1 MAFDT
6 HLDTSFLNC
15 KGSVFSEKPY
25 FCKKFEN
32 RMQHQFYS
40 LREVAEIVD
49 GQIVGKSP
57 EMEVSDLLIDSRQL
71 VSADKALFF
80 AIVSA
85 RNNGHR
91 YIKELYEK
99 GVKAF
104 VVKTM
109 PENTCPEANF
119 ILVDDTLKAL
129 QTLAAHHR
137 QQFGILVIGITGSNG
152 KTIVKEWL
160 FQMLS
165 PDFNIVRSPKSYNSQ
180 VGVPLSVWQMN
191 ESHELALFEAGI
203 SEPEEMAPLQKI
215 IAPTIGVF
223 TNIGQAHDE
232 NFISRVQKA
241 GEKLNLFTKA
251 ASLVYCMDYPD
262 IQHVIIRSGLS
273 EKVKLFTWSR
283 KFQEADLFVDSI
295 TKDEKTAK
303 ISCLYQDNHLS
314 FQIPFADKASVENAI
329 HCIAV
334 CLLMKYE
341 PNQIAERLL
350 NLTSVAMRLEIKA
363 GVNNCTIIN
372 DYYNSDINS
381 LSIALDVMRHQRQH
395 KRHVVILSDILQS
408 GRNELELYAEIA
420 QLLKNKEVD
429 MLIGIGEAISRQA
442 NKFDMESYFYPN
454 VADFLAHFPFS
465 KFNNQTILLK
475 GARAFDFEQ
484 FGMELHEKAHETVLE
499 IIFNNLV
506 SNLKHFQ
513 AKIKPETK
521 LMVMVKAFGYGS
533 GNLEVSNVLQFHNV
547 DYLTVAFA
555 DEGVE
560 LRRAGINLPIM
571 VMSPEVNSY
580 DNIIKYHLEPEVFSF
595 RNLSFIEKAVANM
608 ALPEAHPI
616 NVHIKLDTGMHRL
629 GFAQSELPELIQR
642 IKANPMLHVKSVFS
656 HLATADNPSEDDFTL
671 SQIHNFE
678 VGSQMIVEAFPH
690 KVLRHILNTA
700 GISRFPQYQFDMV
713 RLGIGLYGV
722 PTCKAD
728 MDALLPVVSLKTT
741 INQIKQIPAGD
752 SIGYN
757 RHGRAEK
764 NMRIGIVPIGY
775 ADGLSRLLGNGNGK
789 FYVNG
794 HQVPVVG
801 DICMDMC
808 MLDLSQVEAVEG
820 DTVVIFDAEHDI
832 NDIAKACQT
841 IPYEIMTRV
850 SQRVKRVY
858 YQE

>member
-1 MAFDT
+1 
-6 HLDTSFLNC
+6 
-15 KGSVFSEKPY
+15 
-25 FCKKFEN
+25 
-32 RMQHQFYS
+32 MQHQYYS
-40 LREVAEIVD
+40 LQKISEIVG
-49 GQIVGKSP
+49 GQLTGSMTNRQIC
-57 EMEVSDLLIDSRQL
+57 DLLIDSRQL
-71 VSADKALFF
+71 VVPDQALFF
-80 AIVSA
+80 AIVST
-85 RNNGHR
+85 RNDGHK
-91 YIKELYEK
+91 YIKELYDK
-99 GVKAF
+99 GVRAF
-104 VVKTM
+104 VVKRL
-109 PENTCPEANF
+109 PEEPCPGASF
-119 ILVDDTLKAL
+119 IQVDDTLRAL
-129 QTLAAHHR
+129 QTLAAYHR
-137 QQFGILVIGITGSNG
+137 RQFSIPVIGVTGSNG

-180 VGVPLSVWQMN
+180 VGVPLSLWQMSEKN
-191 ESHELALFEAGI
+191 ELAVFEAGI
-203 SEPEEMAPLQKI
+203 SESEEMMALQDMI
-215 IAPTIGVF
+215 RPTIGVF

-232 NFISRVQKA
+232 NFINRAQKA

-251 ASLVYCMDYPD
+251 EQLVYCMDYAD
-262 IQHVIIRSGLS
+262 IQQVVIRSGIAS
-273 EKVKLFTWSR
+273 KVKLFTWSR
-283 KFQEADLFVDSI
+283 KFEDADLLVSQVVKADKSA
-295 TKDEKTAK
+295 TVE
-303 ISCLYQDNHLS
+303 CLYQGERLS
-314 FQIPFADKASVENAI
+314 FVIPFADDASIENVI
-329 HCIAV
+329 QCISV
-334 CLLMKYE
+334 CLMMDYT
-341 PNQIAERLL
+341 PSRIAERLRG
-350 NLTSVAMRLEIKA
+350 LTSIAMRLEIKA

-372 DYYNSDINS
+372 DYYNSDVNS
-381 LSIALDVMRHQRQH
+381 LAIALDVMNQQHQH

-408 GRNELELYAEIA
+408 GRSEMDLYAEIG
-420 QLLKNKEVD
+420 QLLKNKNVD
-429 MLIGIGEAISRQA
+429 MLIGIGEGISRQS
-442 NKFDMESYFYPN
+442 NKFEMERYFYRN
-454 VADFLAHFPFS
+454 VPDFLAHFPFS

-475 GARAFDFEQ
+475 GARAFEFEQ
-484 FGMELHEKAHETVLE
+484 IGMELQEKAHETVLE
-499 IIFNNLV
+499 INFNHLVGNLNHYR
-506 SNLKHFQ
+506 S
-513 AKIKPETK
+513 KIKPETK

-595 RNLSFIEKAVANM
+595 RNLEFIERALQNQ
-608 ALPEAHPI
+608 ALPEAHPL

-629 GFAQSELPELIQR
+629 GFSNDELLELIER

-656 HLATADNPSEDDFTL
+656 HLATADNPAEDAFTL

-678 VGSQMIVEAFPH
+678 EGSQKIVEAFPY

-700 GISRFPQYQFDMV
+700 GITRFTQYQFDMV

-722 PTCKAD
+722 PTCEAD
-728 MDALLPVVSLKTT
+728 KGALQPVVSLKTT
-741 INQIKQIPAGD
+741 INQIKRIPKGD

-764 NMRIGIVPIGY
+764 DMRIGIVPIGY

-794 HQVPVVG
+794 RQVPVVG

-808 MLDLSQVEAVEG
+808 MLDLSDVEAAEG
-820 DTVVIFDAEHDI
+820 DTVVIFDTEHDI
-832 NDIAKACQT
+832 ADIAKACQT